1 MTGSRRMTPKERFM
15 KTLTF
20 GSVDRVPNVEIAVWA
35 HTHERWIRQGMPED
49 VNTGFMHRGS
59 DYFGLAGYETVQIS
73 AIAPY
78 PPREQKTLEET
89 EEYLLFVDGM
99 GRTRRALKTGTVRG
113 TRMSM
118 DTYIDFP
125 VKDHASFEELSKG
138 YDSRYDAD
146 RYPDDWDEVK
156 AMAAATDR
164 PLTLL
169 NPLGGTF
176 GYYSMLRNWMGT
188 EGLSYMFY
196 DDPTLVHDCLEF
208 LTDFIIRLLAKAV
221 REIKFDFYYVHEDMA
236 GKGGPLMGPGL
247 FREFLLPHY
256 KRFIGFLKSNGV
268 EVVLVDT
275 DGDHNVLI
283 PIFLEAGV
291 DGFGPI
297 ERAAGMDPVAIRK
310 QYGQRVCMV
319 GGVDKREIAKGPAA
333 IDAELARSVLPII
346 DQGGFIPTID
356 HAVHPDVS
364 LADFKYYLDAKC
376 KALGG

>member
-1 MTGSRRMTPKERFM
+1 MTPKERFM
-15 KTLTF
+15 RTLTF
-20 GSVDRVPNVEIAVWA
+20 QSVDHVTMMEIGVWG
-35 HTHERWIRQGMPED
+35 HTRERWIREGMPED
-49 VNTGFMHRGS
+49 ANTGFMHRGS
-59 DYFGLAGYETVQIS
+59 DYFRLEGYETVQPN
-73 AIAPY
+73 AIGPY
-78 PPREQKTLEET
+78 PPRESQTLEET
-89 EEYLLFVDGM
+89 DEYLLFVDGM
-99 GRTRRALKTGTVRG
+99 GRTRRALKTGTVAG

-125 VKDHASFEELSKG
+125 VKDRASFVELSKG
-138 YDSRYDAD
+138 YDRRYDAD
-146 RYPDDWDEVK
+146 RYPENWDEVT
-156 AMAAATDR
+156 AMAARTDR

-196 DDPTLVHDCLEF
+196 DDPSLVHDCLEF

-333 IDAELARSVLPII
+333 IDAELARSVRPII
-346 DQGGFIPTID
+346 DQGGFIPTVD
-356 HAVHPDVS
+356 HAVQPGVS
-364 LADFKYYLDAKC
+364 LDDFKYYLDAKRKML
-376 KALGG
+376 KA

>member
-1 MTGSRRMTPKERFM
+1 MTPKERFIR
-15 KTLTF
+15 TLRF
-20 GSVDRVPNVEIAVWA
+20 QSIDRVPCMEIAVWG
-35 HTHERWIRQGMPED
+35 HTRERWLKEGMPEE

-59 DYFGLAGYETVQIS
+59 DYFGLEGYETVQIN
-73 AIAPY
+73 AIGPC
-78 PPREQKTLEET
+78 PPVPQKTIEET
-89 EEYLLFVDGM
+89 DEYLVFVDGM

-118 DTYIDFP
+118 DTYLDFP
-125 VKDHASFEELSKG
+125 VKDMASFEEYRAG
-138 YDSRYDAD
+138 YEARHDAA
-146 RYPDDWDEVK
+146 RYPADWDFVK
-156 AMAAATDR
+156 AGVKHTTL

-188 EGLSYMFY
+188 ERLSYLWY
-196 DDPTLVHDCLEF
+196 DDPKLIEACLEF
-208 LTDFIIRLLAKAV
+208 LTDFATRLLARAV
-221 REIKFDFYYVHEDMA
+221 QEVKFDFYYVHEDMA
-236 GKGGPLMGPGL
+236 GKGGPLMGPEL
-247 FREFLLPHY
+247 FRKFILPHY
-256 KRFIGFLKSNGV
+256 KQFVEFLKSNGV
-268 EVVLVDT
+268 EIVLVDT

-283 PIFLEAGV
+283 PVMLEAGV

-310 QYGQRVCMV
+310 QYGKSVCMV

-333 IDAELARSVLPII
+333 IDAELQRSVLPII

-364 LADFKYYLDAKC
+364 LDDFKYYLEQKQRI
-376 KALGG
+376 LEGRSRP